1 VTAAAL
7 FDVALVALLA
17 ALVRPAWRVVL
28 EAHRETR
35 GTVKR

>member
-7 FDVALVALLA
+7 FDVALVALVV

-28 EAHRETR
+28 ESHRETR
-35 GTVKR
+35 RTVKR